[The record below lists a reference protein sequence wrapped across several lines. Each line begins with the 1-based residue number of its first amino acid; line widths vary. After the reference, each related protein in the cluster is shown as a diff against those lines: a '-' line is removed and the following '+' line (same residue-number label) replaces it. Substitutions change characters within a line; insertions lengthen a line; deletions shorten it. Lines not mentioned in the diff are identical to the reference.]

1 MAENTHET
9 AHHEPG
15 TMDVTAQEKT
25 FEGFMRWTVNTVI
38 FIAVFL
44 VLLAIIGG

>member
-15 TMDVTAQEKT
+15 TMDIAHQEKT
-25 FEGFMRWTVNTVI
+25 FEAFITWTVRTVI
-38 FIAVFL
+38 GIAIFL
-44 VLLAIIGG
+44 VLLAFLGA